1 MRSLALPGRDWA
13 LVVAGALLLTLAYPP
28 FHLLL
33 PSFVCLVP
41 AVLLVA
47 RAQGDPR
54 PNRRVLV
61 QGFWFGTL
69 SNGLVLYWMIVALWR
84 FTKLS
89 ALAYLVTIVIMGL
102 FTAVLFA
109 LVAWLGRKGV
119 TVLVGLPAL
128 WTALEWFIG
137 HLPDVGFPWLGLG
150 SSLTGFPTL
159 VQIADVV
166 GARGITLLLVLANT
180 ALAVAWFHR
189 RTPRRAAMF
198 AGGVVAGALA
208 ATAYG
213 VIRMRQIPLREV
225 GEITLIQPNVG
236 YDEKRRS
243 AAVKDSLV
251 SALLDQSTHVVA
263 ESEPDL
269 VIWPEVAIPDYFI
282 RFPSWEAAVRA
293 HAARLQTPIVVGG
306 LDAVFE
312 SRESYDY
319 YNSAFLFDSTGRH
332 DTQPVYHKRELVP
345 IVERVPFID
354 PRWIDL
360 DWFGGFGVGGP
371 GPVYEVGIGRFG
383 VLICY
388 ESTFEYLSRDY
399 RRRGADFLVN
409 ITNDAWY
416 GLTSA
421 PYQHAAH
428 LVMRAIEN
436 RVGIARAANSG
447 ISQFVDPLGRTHR
460 STRLEVKT
468 AVTGVLTTSDTVTLY
483 TRRGDWI
490 GVFVVVL
497 SLALCGW
504 AWFRN
509 R

>member
-1 MRSLALPGRDWA
+1 MKSLALPGRDWA

-28 FHLLL
+28 FHLLV

-41 AVLLVA
+41 AVLLMA
-47 RAQGDPR
+47 RAEGDPR
-54 PNRRVLV
+54 PNRRLLV
-61 QGFWFGTL
+61 QGFWFGTV
-69 SNGLVLYWMIVALWR
+69 SNGLVLYWLIVALWR

-119 TVLVGLPAL
+119 TVLVTFPAL
-128 WTALEWFIG
+128 WTALEWLIG

-189 RTPRRAAMF
+189 RTPRRAALF
-198 AGGVVAGALA
+198 AGGVVIGALLA
-208 ATAYG
+208 AGYG
-213 VIRMRQIPLREV
+213 VIRERQIPLREV
-225 GEITLIQPNVG
+225 GEIALIQPNVG

-243 AAVKDSLV
+243 APYLDSLV
-251 SALLDQSTHVVA
+251 RALVVQSVVVVD
-263 ESEPDL
+263 EGDPDL
-269 VIWPEVAIPDYFI
+269 VIWPEVAVPYYFDS
-282 RFPSWEAAVRA
+282 FPSWEIAIQE
-293 HAARLQTPIVVGG
+293 HAARAGTPIVVGG
-306 LDAVFE
+306 LDAASDEYF
-312 SRESYDY
+312 
-319 YNSAFLFDSTGRH
+319 NSAFLFDSTGRH

-388 ESTFEYLSRDY
+388 ESIFEYLSRDY

-436 RVGIARAANSG
+436 RVGIARGANSG
-447 ISQFVDPLGRTHR
+447 ISQFVDPLGRTYQ

-468 AVTGVLTTSDTVTLY
+468 AVTGVLMTSDVVPPY
-483 TRRGDWI
+483 TRWGDWV
-490 GVFVVVL
+490 GVWVVVL
-497 SLALCGW
+497 SLGLCAW
-504 AWFRN
+504 AWSRK